1 MGAQSSNKLTIY
13 QLLPRLFGNAN
24 TTNKF
29 YGSIEENG
37 CGKLNDIN
45 TTALTEIK
53 KMGFTHVFYCGVI
66 EHATMTDYTKFGIKL
81 DDPDVVKGRAG
92 SPYAVKDYYDID
104 PDLAVDVNHR
114 IGEFEELVKRTHDNG
129 LKVIIDF
136 VPNHVAR
143 TYASDA
149 KPEGVRDIGQ
159 DDDNTKAFSPENDF
173 YYICGQSFVV
183 PQGYNPGGD
192 GFTSPL
198 KDGKFGEHPAKAT
211 GNAFTAAPS
220 INDWFE
226 TVKLNYG
233 LDCLANYKPYY
244 DPIPPLWNKLY
255 DILDYWSN
263 KGVDGFR
270 CDMIE
275 HVQVE
280 FWGWL
285 IPKLKTAHPD
295 LIFIGEAYEVG
306 QYHKYINEGKFDYLY
321 DKSGLYDALKKL
333 SKSEWGASTWSINN
347 VWNNETKGIDEHMLR
362 FMENHDEERI
372 THHVFAGNP
381 WYAVPGMIVTAT
393 LNTGPVMIY
402 SGQEVG
408 EPGNGSMGFGG
419 DTRTS
424 IFDYCGVPEHQK
436 WLNNG
441 KYDGG
446 QLSEEQKNLRNFYS
460 KLLNITIN
468 NEALNTGEF
477 YELMVANEHQQ
488 GFNQNL
494 YIYLR
499 YTDKQRVLVVANF
512 NRGEQNIQV
521 KLPNDLL
528 TKLNLFGSKEFT
540 DLLNGAKYTSQDIA
554 QGLNIFLPPTS
565 GLLLD
570 F

>member
-1 MGAQSSNKLTIY
+1 MDPQSHKLIIY

-29 YGSIEENG
+29 YGSIEENDS
-37 CGKLNDIN
+37 GKLNDIN
-45 TTALTEIK
+45 DTALAEIK
-53 KMGFTHVFYCGVI
+53 KLGITHVFYCGVI

-104 PDLAVDVNHR
+104 PDLAVDVNNR
-114 IGEFEELVKRTHDNG
+114 IGEFEELVKRTHANG

-136 VPNHVAR
+136 IPNHVAR

-159 DDDNTKAFSPENDF
+159 DDDNTKAFSPKNDF
-173 YYICGQSFVV
+173 YYVCGQSFVV
-183 PQGYNPGGD
+183 PPGYNPGGD
-192 GFTSPL
+192 GFSSPL
-198 KDGKFGEHPAKAT
+198 KDGKFDENPARVT
-211 GNAFTAAPS
+211 GNAFTATPS

-233 LDCLANYKPYY
+233 LDCLNNYKTYY

-275 HVQVE
+275 YVQVE

-285 IPKLKTAHPD
+285 IPKLKEVHPD
-295 LIFIGEAYEVG
+295 LIFIGEAYH
-306 QYHKYINEGKFDYLY
+306 YSLYNKYIFDGKFDYLY
-321 DKSGLYDALKKL
+321 DKTGLYDAVKKL
-333 SKSEWGASTWSINN
+333 TRNEWGASTWSINN

-372 THHVFAGNP
+372 AHNAFAGNP
-381 WYAVPGMIVTAT
+381 WLAIPGMIVTAT

-419 DTRTS
+419 DSRTS

-441 KYDGG
+441 KFDGG
-446 QLSEEQKNLRNFYS
+446 QLSIEQKNLRDFYHT
-460 KLLNITIN
+460 LLNIAID
-468 NEALNTGEF
+468 NEAIHSGEF
-477 YELMVANEHQQ
+477 YELMVTNEHQP
-488 GFNQNL
+488 GFNQGL
-494 YIYLR
+494 YIYVR
-499 YTDKQRVLVVANF
+499 YTDKQRVLVIANF
-512 NRGEQNIQV
+512 NRDEHNIQV
-521 KLPNDLL
+521 TFAGDLL
-528 TKLNLFGSKEFT
+528 SKFNLSGSIEFT
-540 DLLNGAKYTSQDIA
+540 DLLKGVKYNTPDIA
-554 QGLNIFLPPTS
+554 QGLNIFLHATS
-565 GLLLD
+565 GLLLE